1 MMDPRVLT
9 DVKKGMK
16 VKISV
21 HPKHPPEK
29 WIEDKVIDVLDDQEI
44 NKDGIEVKTTLG
56 YIGNIKEIF
65 QSNSPNDVL
74 SRIKKRESHYIERK
88 ETFHY
93 DADTDKKNKE
103 RNLDVVKAV
112 VAFMN
117 SDGGH
122 VYIGVHDNG
131 DILGLDRDYQC
142 MSENQ
147 RDDDSFERQIRD
159 SLAKHLTNNS
169 VVTECTKNITF
180 PKPDGITICEIEVKP
195 SPEPIFF
202 KEKNGMA
209 EKDGKKEQ
217 WAFTDFIKR
226 KGNAKKTIQTH
237 AEFLEYYQTKF
248 QNRKKI

>member
-1 MMDPRVLT
+1 MDPRVLT

-44 NKDGIEVKTTLG
+44 NKDGIEVKTALG

-65 QSNSPNDVL
+65 QLNTPGDVL
-74 SRIKKRESHYIERK
+74 SRIKNRENHFIERK

-93 DADTDKKNKE
+93 DADTDKRNKD

-131 DILGLDRDYQC
+131 KILGLDRDYQC

-159 SLAKHLTNNS
+159 SLAKNLTNNS
-169 VVTECTKNITF
+169 MVTDCTKNISF
-180 PKPDGITICEIEVKP
+180 PKPDGIEVCEIEVQP
-195 SPEPIFF
+195 SEEPIFF

-226 KGNAKKTIQTH
+226 KGNAKETIKTH
-237 AEFLEYYQTKF
+237 AEFLKYYQTKF